1 MKCTCGFENAP
12 DARFCGGCSRA
23 LSATLPVDTGN
34 TNQPPAGRS
43 QAGRRHRLT
52 RFPAFIVGTLIVAAV
67 AGYFW
72 VKSSRHEPT
81 HTGTSER
88 TGTFA
93 INPQFDRAPRVF
105 SEGLAAVR
113 IGDDNTGKYGY
124 IDKTGK
130 MVIAPQFDWAL
141 EFSEGLAK
149 IVIANRDG
157 YIDKTGKIVIVPQFA
172 NALRFHDGVAIV
184 ASSYGA
190 KGVGVIDTTGRMIA
204 SGLDGAAEFSE
215 GLALFQV
222 VEQQE
227 AGNQSIGS
235 FSMIQNAADYVTP
248 KGRFG
253 YINKAGSVVITP
265 EFYGAGQFGDAQQ
278 FSEGLAALRIGG
290 PAGKY
295 GYIDKT
301 GKVAIPAQ
309 FDWASKF
316 SNGLA
321 RVMIGTGE
329 MARST
334 FMDKSGTMLAGQFDY
349 VGFEGFSE
357 DLAVAVVG
365 RGAAARFG
373 YIDRTGKVVITPQF
387 SEARAFAEGLARV
400 RIGDEQTGKFGY
412 IDKNGR
418 MTIAPQYDNAGS
430 FVDGLAWVKIGSG
443 AVAKYGYIDTSGKAV
458 IPPQFDDAQD
468 FDDGLALVRIGDAKT
483 GKYGYIQR

>member
-12 DARFCGGCSRA
+12 DARFCGKCSRA
-23 LSATLPVDTGN
+23 LVLPAE
-34 TNQPPAGRS
+34 AGIGAQSPTVRP
-43 QAGRRHRLT
+43 QAKGRRRS
-52 RFPAFIVGTLIVAAV
+52 TLVLGALVVVIVAAV
-67 AGYFW
+67 GGYSW
-72 VKSSRHEPT
+72 LRRSRHEPART
-81 HTGTSER
+81 ATSER

-124 IDKTGK
+124 IDRTGK

-157 YIDKTGKIVIVPQFA
+157 FIDKSGRIVIVPSFD
-172 NALRFHDGVAIV
+172 NALRFHDGVSIV
-184 ASSYGA
+184 ATHYGS
-190 KGVGVIDTTGRMIA
+190 KGVGVIDATGRMIT

-215 GLALFQV
+215 GLALFQIV
-222 VEQQE
+222 DPQE

-235 FSMIQNAADYVTP
+235 FSMIQNGADYVTP

-253 YINKAGSVVITP
+253 YIDKTGKVVIPP
-265 EFYGAGQFGDAQQ
+265 EFYGAGQFGEAQQ

-290 PAGKY
+290 PTGKY

-321 RVMIGTGE
+321 MVSIGTGE

-334 FMDKSGTMLAGQFDY
+334 FIDKSGTMMAGQFDY

-357 DLAVAVVG
+357 ELAVVVVG
-365 RGAAARFG
+365 RGAAARAG
-373 YIDRTGKVVITPQF
+373 YIDRTGKIVITPQF
-387 SEARAFAEGLARV
+387 SEARGFSEGLARV
-400 RIGDEQTGKFGY
+400 RVGDEHTGKFGY
-412 IDKNGR
+412 IDKSGK
-418 MTIAPQYDNAGS
+418 IIVVPQYDRAGS
-430 FVDGLAWVKIGSG
+430 FVDGLAWVRTGSG
-443 AVAKYGYIDTSGKAV
+443 DAAKYGYIDTSGKIV
-458 IPPQFDDAQD
+458 VPPQFDDAQD
-468 FDDGLALVRIGDAKT
+468 FADGLALVRIGDDKT
-483 GKYGYIQR
+483 GKYGYIHR